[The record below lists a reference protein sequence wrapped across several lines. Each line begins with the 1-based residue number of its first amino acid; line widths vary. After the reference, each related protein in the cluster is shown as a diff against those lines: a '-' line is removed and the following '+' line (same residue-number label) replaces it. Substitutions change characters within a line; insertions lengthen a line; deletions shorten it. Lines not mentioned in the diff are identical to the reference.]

1 MSNTTSYR
9 LIVCIDVESPTLA
22 DAYGQVYKAM
32 SATGLEWESSDEWY
46 SDEEKDYEFEGDPNV
61 LQAARMAYFRE
72 TEDERCEH
80 GLFFSGAG
88 ACPQC
93 GGGAE

>member
-1 MSNTTSYR
+1 MSNKSYR
-9 LIVCIDVESPTLA
+9 VVVCVDVDAPNLA
-22 DAYGQVYKAM
+22 VAYGLVYKAM
-32 SATGLEWESSDEWY
+32 SATGLEWESSDEWFDEDDN
-46 SDEEKDYEFEGDPNV
+46 SDGGDPDE

-72 TEDERCEH
+72 TEDDRCEH